1 MEKIQQGKYVALAYD
16 LYQVND
22 KGEKLVHQIEE
33 DKPEA
38 LIFGLTPGVLPAL
51 AEAIHGLGVGD
62 MFDFESDPEDAFG
75 DYDPEQV
82 LHLDREVFVIDG
94 KFDSEMVR
102 RGNAIPMMTPNGYRV
117 MGTVIDVTDEAVV
130 MDFNHPLAG
139 KRVRYSGKV
148 VEVRDATAAELNAL
162 HGHHCGCGCD
172 HDHCGD
178 DCDCHHDHHHDDCD
192 CHHDH
197 HHDDC
202 DCHHCG
208 DDCHH
213 E

>member
-1 MEKIQQGKYVALAYD
+1 MKKIQQGKYVALAYD
-16 LYQVND
+16 LYKVDD
-22 KGEKLVHQIEE
+22 KGAKLVHQIEE
-33 DKPEA
+33 SQPEA

-51 AEAIHGLGVGD
+51 AEAIHGLGIGD
-62 MFDFESDPEDAFG
+62 VFEFESDPEDAFG

-82 LHLDREVFVIDG
+82 LHLAREVFEIDG

-102 RGNAIPMMTPNGYRV
+102 RGNAIPMMTPNGYHV
-117 MGTVIDVTDEAVV
+117 MGTVLDVTDDAVV

-139 KRVRYSGKV
+139 TRVLYKGKIV
-148 VEVRDATAAELNAL
+148 TVRDATPEEINAL
-162 HGHHCGCGCD
+162 HRHHHHCDCGCD

-178 DCDCHHDHHHDDCD
+178 DCDCG
-192 CHHDH
+192 HDH

-213 E
+213 D